1 MHFTSSA
8 IFCFVGII
16 FSFACFAVAFF
27 VPVLPVVFSEHTICH
42 MSDKITSSSSSCIDT
57 KERRKLPPGKLI
69 VGYANWNQCDE
80 KILDAVQAGVNVVIW
95 FSINLV
101 IDKTNGLPTIENG
114 PDYHCVA
121 KMIQKIRQL
130 DLPTTHLISI
140 GGWNSPHP
148 DTTHSAETVF
158 QVNLPHPLTTSIITT
173 YYKYPIHTVTRF
185 MHHLLI
191 HITSVSSIIT
201 PPITYDLCLQAWHEW
216 NTQTIADPS
225 LGFNGFDGFDWDIEG
240 NDDNNIFSLACH
252 YVSSPVSNTYIHTS
266 THTLYILLI
275 YRHCYYY

>member
-1 MHFTSSA
+1 MSVSTLFQPYFRSIHVYRMHFTSSA

-101 IDKTNGLPTIENG
+101 VDKITGLPTIENG

-158 QVNLPHPLTTSIITT
+158 QVGSVSYPLTTSIITT
-173 YYKYPIHTVTRF
+173 YYKYHN
-185 MHHLLI
+185 HLLQVPYPHSHEI
-191 HITSVSSIIT
+191 HAPS
-201 PPITYDLCLQAWHEW
+201 TYSYHLC
-216 NTQTIADPS
+216 N
-225 LGFNGFDGFDWDIEG
+225 FN
-240 NDDNNIFSLACH
+240 NH
-252 YVSSPVSNTYIHTS
+252 H
-266 THTLYILLI
+266 
-275 YRHCYYY
+275 R